1 MEDNYIMLDVILD
14 TLIDSVKLL
23 PFLFLTYLAMEYIEH
38 KTTAKTKQMIKNSGK
53 AGPLIGAV
61 LGAFPQC
68 GFSAAASNLYAG
80 RVITLGTLISI
91 YLSTS
96 DEMLPVFLSEK
107 VPVSTIITIIG
118 GKIVIGMAAGFVID
132 FVMRKAKGQEDIQ
145 KEIGHICDHD
155 HCHCED
161 GILKSSVKHTVVILG
176 YIILISFV
184 LNTVIYFVGEETL
197 GNLILNKPVLGPAIA
212 AIVGLIPNCASSVVI
227 TQLYIGGVMSIGSAM
242 AGLLAGCGV
251 GILVLFK
258 ENRDIKENIKILVLL
273 YALGL
278 FSGIIIDAVCSFF

>member
-1 MEDNYIMLDVILD
+1 M
-14 TLIDSVKLL
+14 
-23 PFLFLTYLAMEYIEH
+23 
-38 KTTAKTKQMIKNSGK
+38 
-53 AGPLIGAV
+53 
-61 LGAFPQC
+61 
-68 GFSAAASNLYAG
+68 
-80 RVITLGTLISI
+80 ITLGTLISI

-118 GKIVIGMAAGFVID
+118 WKIVIGMVAGFVID
-132 FVMRKAKGQEDIQ
+132 FVMRKAKRQEDIQ
-145 KEIGHICDHD
+145 KKIGHICDHD

-176 YIILISFV
+176 YIILVSFV

-258 ENRDIKENIKILVLL
+258 ENRDVKENIKILVLL

>member
-38 KTTAKTKQMIKNSGK
+38 KTTAKTKRMIKNSGK

-107 VPVSTIITIIG
+107 VPVSTIIMIIG
-118 GKIVIGMAAGFVID
+118 WKIVIGMAAGFVID
-132 FVMRKAKGQEDIQ
+132 FVMRKAKRQEDIQ
-145 KEIGHICDHD
+145 KKIGHICDHD

-176 YIILISFV
+176 YIILVSFV

-258 ENRDIKENIKILVLL
+258 ENRDVKENIKILVLL

>member
-107 VPVSTIITIIG
+107 VPVSTIITIIAC
-118 GKIVIGMAAGFVID
+118 VIGF
-132 FVMRKAKGQEDIQ
+132 
-145 KEIGHICDHD
+145 
-155 HCHCED
+155 
-161 GILKSSVKHTVVILG
+161 
-176 YIILISFV
+176 
-184 LNTVIYFVGEETL
+184 
-197 GNLILNKPVLGPAIA
+197 
-212 AIVGLIPNCASSVVI
+212 
-227 TQLYIGGVMSIGSAM
+227 
-242 AGLLAGCGV
+242 
-251 GILVLFK
+251 
-258 ENRDIKENIKILVLL
+258 
-273 YALGL
+273 YALY
-278 FSGIIIDAVCSFF
+278 

>member
-1 MEDNYIMLDVILD
+1 M
-14 TLIDSVKLL
+14 
-23 PFLFLTYLAMEYIEH
+23 
-38 KTTAKTKQMIKNSGK
+38 
-53 AGPLIGAV
+53 
-61 LGAFPQC
+61 
-68 GFSAAASNLYAG
+68 
-80 RVITLGTLISI
+80 
-91 YLSTS
+91 
-96 DEMLPVFLSEK
+96 FLSEK

-118 GKIVIGMAAGFVID
+118 WKIVIGMAAGFVID
-132 FVMRKAKGQEDIQ
+132 FVMRKAKRQEDIQ
-145 KEIGHICDHD
+145 KKIGHICDHD

-161 GILKSSVKHTVVILG
+161 GIIKSSVKHTVVILG
-176 YIILISFV
+176 YIILVSFV

-258 ENRDIKENIKILVLL
+258 ENRDVKENIKILVLL